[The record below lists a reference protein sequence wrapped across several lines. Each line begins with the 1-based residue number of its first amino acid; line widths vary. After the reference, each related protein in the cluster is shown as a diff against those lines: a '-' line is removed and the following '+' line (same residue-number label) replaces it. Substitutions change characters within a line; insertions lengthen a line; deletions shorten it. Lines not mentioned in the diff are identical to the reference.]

1 MLAGFTQLADKLSE
15 FATNFVSFNSC
26 KFVQFVARKT
36 NCITPVSAEARGK
49 SERIQCPTGHLP
61 SPHPPA
67 PSPLPPGG
75 RGERGGG
82 AAAGLG
88 PKGLRPEGGGGGVRA
103 PASNARLSRYPARR

>member
-67 PSPLPPGG
+67 PWYNSEWYNMSGCGRPLPP
-75 RGERGGG
+75 R
-82 AAAGLG
+82 
-88 PKGLRPEGGGGGVRA
+88 
-103 PASNARLSRYPARR
+103 

>member
-75 RGERGGG
+75 RGEGVPPQASARRAFGPR
-82 AAAGLG
+82 AAGVG
-88 PKGLRPEGGGGGVRA
+88 
-103 PASNARLSRYPARR
+103 